1 MNIKIKIKYLIY
13 SRRLDFLL
21 QYLFEKYH
29 FILLLNEKELDIKT
43 DNEIGLN
50 SKEDINLG
58 VKFGIEN
65 RKDNI

>member
-1 MNIKIKIKYLIY
+1 MNKYI
-13 SRRLDFLL
+13 
-21 QYLFEKYH
+21 
-29 FILLLNEKELDIKT
+29 FIWKLLNEKEQDIKT